1 MTPKADL
8 LLYNARVL
16 TLEPT
21 HTRASAVAVK
31 DGRILAV
38 GSLKDLDSLADAGT
52 HRRDC
57 NGMTLAPGFHDAHC
71 HFLAMA
77 SRFLQLDCG
86 PDKAPGIHH
95 VVRLIAQEA
104 RQTPPGKWIRSYGY
118 DEGLLKEGRHPNAA
132 DLDRAAPEH
141 PVRLEHR
148 TGHATVLNSAAM
160 KRLGIG
166 RNFKGP
172 PQGQVVRDA
181 SGCPTGVFLEM
192 NREIGC
198 LMRPFRAEGEFASSV
213 RNANA
218 LLLSKGVTA
227 IQDAGAGNGG
237 DQWRT
242 FSRLKDAG
250 ALTPRVTMMVGLAQ
264 ANDEELL
271 KAGAIDDNFG
281 LRLGAVKIMVTSATG
296 ALRPSPE
303 DLVEIAIEQHR
314 RGRQLTFHAVEA
326 EAVIAAAQAIAAAR
340 RFNCRPDPRHR
351 IEHCAEAPPEVLRL
365 VKDSGATV
373 VTQPG
378 FVYHHGAKYLAN
390 VEPGLINH
398 LYPLAGLADYGI
410 PWAASSDA
418 PAAPVDPLLHIQA
431 AATRRTADGRH
442 IGPNQAVSPVQA
454 LEAWTIGAARSCF
467 QEGLLGSI
475 RPGKYADLMLLTDDP
490 TETPVEE
497 IGKIGVVMTIV
508 GGRVVWEA

>member
-1 MTPKADL
+1 M
-8 LLYNARVL
+8 
-16 TLEPT
+16 EPALSL
-21 HTRASAVAVK
+21 ASAVAVK

-52 HRRDC
+52 RRRDC

-77 SRFLQLDCG
+77 SRFLQLDCRA
-86 PDKAPGIHH
+86 DKAPGIHH

-104 RQTPPGKWIRSYGY
+104 IRTPPGKWIRAYGY
-118 DEGLLKEGRHPNAA
+118 DEGLLEEGRHPNTA

-160 KRLGIG
+160 KLLGIG

-172 PQGQVVRDA
+172 PQGHVARDA
-181 SGCPTGVFLEM
+181 SGRPTGVFLEM
-192 NREIGC
+192 NREIGR
-198 LMRPFRAEGEFASSV
+198 LMRPFRAEGEFATSV
-213 RNANA
+213 REANT

-227 IQDAGAGNGG
+227 IQDAGAGNGFE
-237 DQWRT
+237 QWQT
-242 FSRLKDAG
+242 FHRLKDSG
-250 ALTPRVTMMVGLAQ
+250 ALTPRATMMVGLPH

-271 KAGAIDDNFG
+271 STEGIDTNFG
-281 LRLGAVKIMVTSATG
+281 LRLGAVKTMVTSATG
-296 ALRPSPE
+296 NLRPSPE

-314 RGRQLTFHAVEA
+314 EGRQLAFHAVEA
-326 EAVIAAAQAIAAAR
+326 EAVIAAAQAIAATR
-340 RFNCRPDPRHR
+340 LFNGRPGPRHR
-351 IEHCAEAPPEVLRL
+351 IEHCAEAPPEILRL

-398 LYPLAGLADYGI
+398 LYPLAGLADSRI
-410 PWAASSDA
+410 PWVASSDA
-418 PAAPVDPLLHIQA
+418 PVSPIDPLLDTQA
-431 AATRRTADGRH
+431 AVTRRTLDGRS
-442 IGPNQAVSPVQA
+442 IGPNQAVSSVQA
-454 LEAWTIGAARSCF
+454 LQAWTIGAARSCF
-467 QEGLLGSI
+467 QEGLIGSI
-475 RPGKYADLMLLTDDP
+475 RPGKYADLALLTDDP
-490 TETPVEE
+490 TRDA
-497 IGKIGVVMTIV
+497 GGGDRQDRGGFDYSRRAGRLGGVNRRFSV
-508 GGRVVWEA
+508 ASS

>member
-8 LLYNARVL
+8 ILFNARVV
-16 TLEPT
+16 TLDPAFPQ
-21 HTRASAVAVK
+21 ASAVAIK

-38 GSLKDLDSLADAGT
+38 GSLEDLDSLVDANT
-52 HRRDC
+52 RRQDC

-71 HFLAMA
+71 HFLALA

-86 PDKAPGIHH
+86 ADKAPTITDL
-95 VVRLIAQEA
+95 VQLIAKDA
-104 RQTPPGKWIRSYGY
+104 RRAPPGKWVRAFGY

-132 DLDRAAPEH
+132 DIDRIAPEH

-148 TGHATVLNSAAM
+148 SGHATVLNSAAM
-160 KRLGIG
+160 KLLGI
-166 RNFKGP
+166 RPNYKGP
-172 PQGQVVRDA
+172 AHSVVLRDE
-181 SGCPTGVFLEM
+181 SGRPSGVFLEM
-192 NREIGC
+192 TREIGR
-198 LMRPFRAEGEFASSV
+198 LMRPFRAEGEFDGGVSK
-213 RNANA
+213 ANA
-218 LLLSKGVTA
+218 LLLSKGITA
-227 IQDAGAGNGG
+227 IQDAGAGNGYE
-237 DQWRT
+237 QWQT
-242 FSRLKDAG
+242 FRRLKDTG
-250 ALTPRVTMMVGLAQ
+250 AVTPRVVMMVGLDHAD
-264 ANDEELL
+264 DEELL
-271 KAGAIDDNFG
+271 RATGIDDDFG
-281 LRLGAVKIMVTSATG
+281 MRLGAVKIMITSSTG
-296 ALRPSPE
+296 SLRPSQE
-303 DLVEIAIEQHR
+303 DLAEIAVEQHR
-314 RGRQLTFHAVEA
+314 RGRQLAFHAVEA

-340 RFNCRPDPRHR
+340 RSHQRPDPRHR
-351 IEHCAEAPPEVLRL
+351 IEHCAEAPPEILRL

-475 RPGKYADLMLLTDDP
+475 RPGKYADLVLLTDDP
-490 TETPVEE
+490 SQTPVEE

>member
-1 MTPKADL
+1 M
-8 LLYNARVL
+8 YNARVL
-16 TLEPT
+16 TMEPALS
-21 HTRASAVAVK
+21 RASALAVK

-52 HRRDC
+52 RRRDC

-71 HFLAMA
+71 HFLALA

-86 PDKAPGIHH
+86 PDKAPSIHH
-95 VVRLIAQEA
+95 VVRLIAREA
-104 RQTPPGKWIRSYGY
+104 RQTPPGSWIRAYGY
-118 DEGLLKEGRHPNAA
+118 DEDLLKEGRHPNAA
-132 DLDRAAPEH
+132 DIDRAAPEH

-148 TGHATVLNSAAM
+148 TGHATILNSAAM
-160 KRLGIG
+160 NLLGIG

-172 PQGQVVRDA
+172 SQGHVARDA

-192 NREIGC
+192 NREIGR
-198 LMRPFRAEGEFASSV
+198 LMRPFRAEGEFDGGV
-213 RNANA
+213 RKANA
-218 LLLSKGVTA
+218 LLLSKGVTS

-242 FSRLKDAG
+242 FCRLKDSG
-250 ALTPRVTMMVGLAQ
+250 ALTPRVTMMAGLDH
-264 ANDEELL
+264 ANDEELSRT
-271 KAGAIDDNFG
+271 ADIDDNFG

-296 ALRPSPE
+296 ALRPSSE

-314 RGRQLTFHAVEA
+314 KGRQLAFHAVEA

-340 RFNCRPDPRHR
+340 RFNGRPDPRHR
-351 IEHCAEAPPEVLRL
+351 IEHCAEAPPEILRL

-418 PAAPVDPLLHIQA
+418 PISPIGPLLHVQA
-431 AATRRTADGRH
+431 AVTRRTSDGRS
-442 IGPNQAVSPVQA
+442 IGPNQAVSSVQA
-454 LEAWTIGAARSCF
+454 LQAWTFGAARSCF

-475 RPGKYADLMLLTDDP
+475 RPGKYADFALLTDDP
-490 TETPVEE
+490 TRVPVEE
-497 IGKIGVVMTIV
+497 IGKIGVVLTIV
-508 GGRVVWEA
+508 GGKVVWEE

>member
-1 MTPKADL
+1 M
-8 LLYNARVL
+8 YNARVL

-21 HTRASAVAVK
+21 RTRASAVAVK

-52 HRRDC
+52 RRRDC

-71 HFLAMA
+71 HFLALT

-86 PDKAPGIHH
+86 PDKAPSITHL
-95 VVRLIAQEA
+95 VRLIAQEA
-104 RQTPPGKWIRSYGY
+104 RRTPPGSWIRSYGY
-118 DEGLLKEGRHPNAA
+118 DEGLLKECRHPKAA
-132 DLDRAAPEH
+132 DIDRAAPEH

-148 TGHATVLNSAAM
+148 TGHSTVLNSAAM
-160 KRLGIG
+160 KLLSIG
-166 RNFKGP
+166 LNFEGP
-172 PQGQVVRDA
+172 PQGHVARDA
-181 SGCPTGVFLEM
+181 SGRPTGVFLEM
-192 NREIGC
+192 NREIGR
-198 LMRPFRAEGEFASSV
+198 LMRPFRAEGEFDGGV
-213 RNANA
+213 RKAND
-218 LLLSKGVTA
+218 LLLSKGVTS

-242 FSRLKDAG
+242 FCRLKDSG
-250 ALTPRVTMMVGLAQ
+250 ALMPRVTMMAGLDH
-264 ANDEELL
+264 ANDEELSRT
-271 KAGAIDDNFG
+271 ADIDDNFG

-296 ALRPSPE
+296 ALRPSSE

-314 RGRQLTFHAVEA
+314 KGRQLAFHAVEA
-326 EAVIAAAQAIAAAR
+326 EAVIASAQAISSAHRSNR
-340 RFNCRPDPRHR
+340 RRDPRHR
-351 IEHCAEAPPEVLRL
+351 IEHCAEAPPEILRL
-365 VKDSGATV
+365 VKDSGAMV

-410 PWAASSDA
+410 TWAASSDA

-442 IGPNQAVSPVQA
+442 IGPNQAVSSVQA
-454 LEAWTIGAARSCF
+454 LQAWTFGAAHSCF

-475 RPGKYADLMLLTDDP
+475 RPGKYADLVLLTDDP
-490 TETPVEE
+490 SQTPVEE
-497 IGKIGVVMTIV
+497 IGKIGVVLSIV
-508 GGRVVWEA
+508 GGEVVWKE